1 MRLVHAGD
9 DGRSLSLQEFFD
21 DKIPEYAILSHTW
34 GLDSEEVSYQDF
46 MNDTGKHKRGYSKIQ
61 FCAKQVIS
69 EGLEYFWVDTCC
81 RLVIGMKISRARL
94 IRGQ

>member
-21 DKIPEYAILSHTW
+21 DKVPEYAILSHTW

-46 MNDTGKHKRGYSKIQ
+46 MNDTGKHKRGYSKIR

-81 RLVIGMKISRARL
+81 RLVIGTKTSRTQL
-94 IRGQ
+94 IRRQ